1 MSEIA
6 LYNILKKIDGTTDE
20 EIEKAVAEVAS
31 AKEAAAE
38 VGRIK
43 ATTAT
48 KSDLE
53 TGLAELKAEMYKL
66 HMRTIMW
73 LIAVGLGVVGLIKY
87 L

>member
-6 LYNILKKIDGTTDE
+6 LYNILKKIDGTTDD
-20 EIEKAVAEVAS
+20 EIEKAVSDVVRAKDVAP
-31 AKEAAAE
+31 KLD
-38 VGRIK
+38 I
-43 ATTAT
+43 
-48 KSDLE
+48 
-53 TGLAELKAEMYKL
+53 AELKAEMYKL

>member
-20 EIEKAVAEVAS
+20 EIEKAVSDVAR
-31 AKEAAAE
+31 AKD
-38 VGRIK
+38 V
-43 ATTAT
+43 AT
-48 KSDLE
+48 KGD
-53 TGLAELKAEMYKL
+53 LAELKAEMYKL